1 MKLVILHREDFNNP
15 LHPFLFDEICEEF
28 GLESS
33 TTDSIDLEVLK
44 ANVSGEDFSEKMGGV
59 SA

>member
-28 GLESS
+28 GFEPA
-33 TTDSIDLEVLK
+33 TTNSIDLEVFR
-44 ANVSGEDFSEKMGGV
+44 ANVSGEAFNSQGESK
-59 SA
+59 